1 MSTRSMLAQRVALL
15 CTLCACASPPA
26 GETLVAESLKSSAKS
41 RAEDIHDLLTQQW
54 HPRAVESEDPA
65 HFEVPELRPLADEML
80 RVLGERIRGWKTKR
94 SEPLPLDH
102 IPVNADLS
110 HLRPHIGRSL
120 LTRRPFWTSEPDVDC
135 MERAEAALRDQV
147 NAPNYAAL
155 LDALTLATHALS
167 GCRVTSEDFVQEMRD
182 LFARVAKLSPQVFLL
197 AQMQANAPIDAE
209 LFVRLRPLPVYLIQA
224 STQMV
229 EQDGRWTTPFFFWV
243 HDLRAHAIAQ
253 IFSDLFWM
261 LQDVRRGGIA
271 ARSSDELVAV
281 AEGFVA
287 KVQTNADTLEML
299 PWVESKLGE
308 SDSVLNAL
316 DHQVRRAILSNRFR
330 SFGNYLQTVDGQAG
344 LNADPE
350 AYPSIFFQTHETSQ
364 GLFFIDSNC
373 GTSTPSWDELRRA
386 LGYDRLLSPQ
396 DRVRISSLLVVKGN
410 KLLSI
415 YN

>member
-197 AQMQANAPIDAE
+197 AQMQANARSPSSTACLPHPGLNPNGGARWEVDDSIFLLGTRPQSTCHRTNFLRFVLDA
-209 LFVRLRPLPVYLIQA
+209 A
-224 STQMV
+224 
-229 EQDGRWTTPFFFWV
+229 G
-243 HDLRAHAIAQ
+243 
-253 IFSDLFWM
+253 
-261 LQDVRRGGIA
+261 
-271 ARSSDELVAV
+271 RSS
-281 AEGFVA
+281 
-287 KVQTNADTLEML
+287 
-299 PWVESKLGE
+299 
-308 SDSVLNAL
+308 
-316 DHQVRRAILSNRFR
+316 RRHR
-330 SFGNYLQTVDGQAG
+330 SA
-344 LNADPE
+344 
-350 AYPSIFFQTHETSQ
+350 
-364 GLFFIDSNC
+364 
-373 GTSTPSWDELRRA
+373 
-386 LGYDRLLSPQ
+386 
-396 DRVRISSLLVVKGN
+396 
-410 KLLSI
+410 
-415 YN
+415 